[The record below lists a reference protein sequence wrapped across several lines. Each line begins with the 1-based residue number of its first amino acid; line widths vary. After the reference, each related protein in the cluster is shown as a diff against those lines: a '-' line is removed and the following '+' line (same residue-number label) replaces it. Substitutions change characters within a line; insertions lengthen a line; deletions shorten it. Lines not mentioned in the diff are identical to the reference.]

1 MMIPPLHLIF
11 LSEDIP
17 SMHMYNS
24 ISLKCRKILLLKTV
38 LLSSYTNVNADYTL
52 KWKDF
57 QMVM

>member
-1 MMIPPLHLIF
+1 MIPSLHLTF
-11 LSEDIP
+11 LSENIL

-24 ISLKCRKILLLKTV
+24 ISLKCHKILLLETV

-57 QMVM
+57 QTVM